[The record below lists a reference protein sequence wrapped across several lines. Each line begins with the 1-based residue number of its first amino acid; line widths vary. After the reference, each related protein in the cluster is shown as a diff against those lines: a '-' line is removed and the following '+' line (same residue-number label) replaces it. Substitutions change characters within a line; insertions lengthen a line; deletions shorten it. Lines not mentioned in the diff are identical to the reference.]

1 MTKHVISLQNTNLD
15 RKLHNFAIAYSR
27 SEVYLNE
34 KKMRITL
41 SPRRNEAQ
49 AENNQV
55 SLCQYLGVTYSS
67 NFL

>member
-34 KKMRITL
+34 KK
-41 SPRRNEAQ
+41 NEDYFK
-49 AENNQV
+49 
-55 SLCQYLGVTYSS
+55 SKKK
-67 NFL
+67 